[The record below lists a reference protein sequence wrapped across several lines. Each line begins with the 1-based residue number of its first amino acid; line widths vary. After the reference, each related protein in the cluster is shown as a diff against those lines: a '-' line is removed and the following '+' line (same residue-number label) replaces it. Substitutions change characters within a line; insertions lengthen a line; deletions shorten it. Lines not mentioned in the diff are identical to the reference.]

1 MNEEI
6 SIMPIVVG
14 ALAVLYF
21 GYEVERRRHQLRETL
36 QRLRQTGKYDRTG
49 ARSAWSRAA
58 SSGRMSRA
66 RLAATGRVHGPVDI
80 HAMIVRQ
87 KAAGF

>member
-21 GYEVERRRHQLRETL
+21 GYEVERRRHQLREIFNVFDKQESTIAQAL
-36 QRLRQTGKYDRTG
+36 ELMVESGQLKPYVPGQ
-49 ARSAWSRAA
+49 A
-58 SSGRMSRA
+58 S
-66 RLAATGRVHGPVDI
+66 
-80 HAMIVRQ
+80 
-87 KAAGF
+87 